1 MSAKLS
7 VEDVLSTLEARA
19 VFLRDREAFHAQH
32 EQHHR
37 EQRTLHAA
45 ELAKVQESL
54 NSFRAAAPTALELAR
69 QVIGPSEES
78 ATVPDSREDVA
89 ASGRTPESRRIRRI
103 VKTWDPQEPFGP
115 TAVAGEVN
123 RRYRGQLKR
132 PVDRRAASN
141 VLRRMHAEGKLH
153 LVRPGKAFH
162 EALYRRVGG

>member
-19 VFLRDREAFHAQH
+19 VFHRDREAFHAQQ
-32 EQHHR
+32 EEHHR

-45 ELAKVQESL
+45 ELAKIQESL
-54 NSFRAAAPTALELAR
+54 ESFRAAAPKALELAR
-69 QVIGPSEES
+69 QGIGPSEEN
-78 ATVPDSREDVA
+78 AAAPPDPREDVA
-89 ASGRTPESRRIRRI
+89 ASGRTPDSRRIRRV

-115 TAVAGEVN
+115 TAVAAEVN
-123 RRYRGQLKR
+123 RRYRGQLKK

-141 VLRRMHAEGKLH
+141 TLRRMHAEGKLH

-162 EALYRRVGG
+162 EALYRRGG

>member
-19 VFLRDREAFHAQH
+19 IFHRDREAFHAQQ
-32 EQHHR
+32 EEHHR
-37 EQRTLHAA
+37 EQRSLHAA

-54 NSFRAAAPTALELAR
+54 DAFRAAAPTALELAR
-69 QVIGPSEES
+69 QAVGPAEEGS
-78 ATVPDSREDVA
+78 AADPDAREDVA
-89 ASGRTPESRRIRRI
+89 ASGRTPESRRIRRV

-153 LVRPGKAFH
+153 LVRSGKAFH
-162 EALYRRVGG
+162 EALYRRVT